1 MHARRPRGEFA
12 SEHSMAANED
22 GYLTTADALAYLRTA
37 PRTLYRLLA
46 TGEIPAVRMGRRWLF
61 RKSNLDRWLESRPRR
76 LVSVRAATP
85 WERAHA
91 GPRRVL
97 VADDDAP
104 VREVL
109 VSILAGAAYEVEA
122 VSDGL
127 AAIARLRADSF
138 DLLVTDLKM
147 PGVEGIELAGEAKHL
162 RPGIKIVIV
171 TAHPS
176 QSSAIDAVNI
186 GLDGYLTKPF
196 RAMDLLMTV
205 ARALEPESVPARSV
219 HSGTDI
225 QHGYV
230 GPDLPRRG

>member
-1 MHARRPRGEFA
+1 
-12 SEHSMAANED
+12 MAAIED

-46 TGEIPAVRMGRRWLF
+46 TGEIPAVRMGHRWLF
-61 RKSNLDRWLESRPRR
+61 RKSNLDRWLESRSPGLRP
-76 LVSVRAATP
+76 AGTATP
-85 WERAHA
+85 SECARP
-91 GPRRVL
+91 GVRRVL

-104 VREVL
+104 VRNVL
-109 VSILAGAAYEVEA
+109 VSILARAEYEVEA

-127 AAIARLRADSF
+127 AAIARLRAF
-138 DLLVTDLKM
+138 DLVVTDLRM
-147 PGVEGIELAGEAKHL
+147 PGLEGIELAGEARRL
-162 RPGIKIVIV
+162 RPGIKILIV

-196 RAMDLLMTV
+196 RARDLLTAA
-205 ARALEPESVPARSV
+205 ARALEPGSIPAQSG

-225 QHGYV
+225 QHGSV
-230 GPDLPRRG
+230 GPGPRRG